1 MNIVIVGGSFAG
13 IHAAIYLRQL
23 IPTSEIYLIE
33 KQSKLGWI
41 PSGFNLIVKGKVT
54 SEKQLFWITK
64 EELIDRYR
72 IHVYTEKTVIG
83 LEEKKVVLAG
93 GDKLDFDRLIL
104 ATGSNQ
110 NFRNVPAE
118 ARFIHPVKK
127 IQNIAA
133 LQQKIMDAKKIAII
147 GAGQAGIEIA
157 EGLASGKTQ
166 IHLYESRKSI
176 LFRYLDP
183 EMTEPLVKE
192 MKNQGISLF
201 LEEQV
206 VSLSENETAI
216 VETERRRENYDLVL
230 LANHSHPNNQMW
242 EEQLTLNDDGTIWV
256 DDYLQTSQKDV
267 YAIGD
272 AIQVTFRPTN
282 EKMYVS
288 LVNNAVRTARNV
300 SKTISGS
307 ATKDQGTYRPV
318 GNQWFGYFLGSVG
331 MTEEESIFYPQK
343 IETGYAEYKLAAIN
357 QSKVKVKFLFDSEK
371 KILGAQLQSRKEMFH
386 LLDQLTI
393 AVEEGW
399 TLEQLEEHEL
409 FFQPEYRVPNMVW
422 SKVANTAYED

>member
-54 SEKQLFWITK
+54 SEKQLSWITK

-110 NFRNVPAE
+110 NFR
-118 ARFIHPVKK
+118 
-127 IQNIAA
+127 
-133 LQQKIMDAKKIAII
+133 DAKKIAII

-206 VSLSENETAI
+206 VSLSENETAV

-230 LANHSHPNNQMW
+230 LANHSRPNNQMW

-399 TLEQLEEHEL
+399 TFEQLEEHEL

>member
-54 SEKQLFWITK
+54 SEKQLSWITK

-83 LEEKKVVLAG
+83 LEEKKVILAG

-118 ARFIHPVKK
+118 ARFIHSVKK
-127 IQNIAA
+127 IQNIAS

-206 VSLSENETAI
+206 VSLSENETAV

-230 LANHSHPNNQMW
+230 LANHSRPDNQMW

-357 QSKVKVKFLFDSEK
+357 QSKVKIKFLFDSEK
-371 KILGAQLQSRKEMFH
+371 RFLEHSSKAEKKCSIF
-386 LLDQLTI
+386 LT
-393 AVEEGW
+393 
-399 TLEQLEEHEL
+399 
-409 FFQPEYRVPNMVW
+409 N
-422 SKVANTAYED
+422 

>member
-93 GDKLDFDRLIL
+93 GDKLDFDCLIL

-230 LANHSHPNNQMW
+230 LANHSRPNNQMW

-371 KILGAQLQSRKEMFH
+371 RFLEHSSKAEKKCSIF
-386 LLDQLTI
+386 LT
-393 AVEEGW
+393 
-399 TLEQLEEHEL
+399 
-409 FFQPEYRVPNMVW
+409 N
-422 SKVANTAYED
+422 

>member
-93 GDKLDFDRLIL
+93 GDKLDFDCLIL

-230 LANHSHPNNQMW
+230 LANHSRPNNQMW

-371 KILGAQLQSRKEMFH
+371 DSWSTAPKQKKKCSIF
-386 LLDQLTI
+386 LT
-393 AVEEGW
+393 
-399 TLEQLEEHEL
+399 
-409 FFQPEYRVPNMVW
+409 N
-422 SKVANTAYED
+422 

>member
-1 MNIVIVGGSFAG
+1 
-13 IHAAIYLRQL
+13 
-23 IPTSEIYLIE
+23 
-33 KQSKLGWI
+33 
-41 PSGFNLIVKGKVT
+41 
-54 SEKQLFWITK
+54 
-64 EELIDRYR
+64 
-72 IHVYTEKTVIG
+72 
-83 LEEKKVVLAG
+83 
-93 GDKLDFDRLIL
+93 
-104 ATGSNQ
+104 
-110 NFRNVPAE
+110 
-118 ARFIHPVKK
+118 
-127 IQNIAA
+127 
-133 LQQKIMDAKKIAII
+133 MDAKKIAII

-230 LANHSHPNNQMW
+230 LANHSRPNNQMW